1 MKPWK
6 LESMYQRAG
15 LTYYKSTS
23 HKLRILYLKSFFFLN
38 KFQLFREFLKS
49 PLREQMSWR
58 QSKNWVRRYTLDKR
72 GWPFSLLSKH
82 WFWLWHGAR
91 EISFNVVSYLCC
103 KKKQITP
110 VLSVKSIW
118 WATENTLKTKK
129 YILALKKV
137 EIRVY
142 EKTTTSVINNVSAY
156 STDSITPDFRLRKGY
171 RFLIPCHS
179 RLQTF
184 SKQRCMLLCDSSPTV
199 IFISVFIRLIAY
211 QRRFSN

>member
-15 LTYYKSTS
+15 LTCYKSTS

-72 GWPFSLLSKH
+72 GWRSLLSKH

-103 KKKQITP
+103 KEKTDYT
-110 VLSVKSIW
+110 SSISQKHLMGVGKH
-118 WATENTLKTKK
+118 TENKEIYPSFKK
-129 YILALKKV
+129 SGDSGFMKGQRNLSLITSQPTRLTRLHPISDWEKVIAFWFDITIGCKRSQNKGVCYWAILH
-137 EIRVY
+137 R
-142 EKTTTSVINNVSAY
+142 
-156 STDSITPDFRLRKGY
+156 
-171 RFLIPCHS
+171 
-179 RLQTF
+179 Q
-184 SKQRCMLLCDSSPTV
+184 
-199 IFISVFIRLIAY
+199 
-211 QRRFSN
+211 